1 MQYRKLGRTGLNVS
15 VIGLGC
21 VQLSSP
27 DTEHAIKLVHKALE
41 LGVNYFDTARA
52 YWDSE
57 IKLGLGIK
65 GNREK
70 VYVSTKTF
78 GRTREEARQQIKES
92 LERLQIDHLD
102 NCHLHALQ
110 DIEDI
115 ERRLGPGGA
124 MEALLE
130 ARDRGL
136 VHNIGCTS
144 HTVHT
149 LIEALERF
157 DFDTILVTMNI
168 VEREALQELIP
179 LCISRGV
186 GVTIMK
192 PLATGLLPSQLAL
205 KWLLNQHISTA
216 VPGAT
221 TVDEVVENSMMGHID
236 DFTLT
241 ADEEKRVKHLV
252 NELEHVRCRMCG
264 ECEPCP
270 VGISLWDTL
279 GSDDMYNHYRTM
291 GPDNFR
297 NFPWDMD
304 KVKNHVKHRIKK
316 VSAIKSCNE
325 CGECERKCPYGL
337 PIMEMLK
344 GMVVNM
350 EEMLRIWNEK
360 YDLEY

>member
-1 MQYRKLGRTGLNVS
+1 MQYRKLGRTGLDVS
-15 VIGLGC
+15 AIGLGT

-27 DTEHAIKLVHKALE
+27 DTEHAISLVHRALE

-52 YWDSE
+52 YGNSE
-57 IKLGLGIK
+57 IKLGLGLK

-78 GRTREEARQQIKES
+78 VSTKEEATQQIRES
-92 LERLQIDHLD
+92 LERLQTDYLD

-110 DIEDI
+110 NIEDI
-115 ERRLGPGGA
+115 EKRLGPGGA
-124 MEALLE
+124 IEALLE
-130 ARDRGL
+130 ARDKGL
-136 VHNIGCTS
+136 VRNIGCTS
-144 HTVHT
+144 HTVKT
-149 LIEALERF
+149 LIAALERF

-168 VEREALQELIP
+168 VERDALEQLIP

-192 PLATGLLPSQLAL
+192 PLATGLLPSRLAL
-205 KWLLNQHISTA
+205 KWLLNQPITTA

-221 TVDEVVENSMMGHID
+221 TIEELEENSLVGHLD

-241 ADEEKRVKHLV
+241 REDKNQVKCLV
-252 NELEHVRCRMCG
+252 DELEHFRCRMCSQ
-264 ECEPCP
+264 CETCHI
-270 VGISLWDTL
+270 GISLWDTL

-297 NFPWDMD
+297 NFPWDLD
-304 KVKNHVKHRIKK
+304 RVKNHISRRIEKISK
-316 VSAIKSCNE
+316 LKSCDE

-337 PIMEMLK
+337 PIIEMLK
-344 GMVVNM
+344 VMVINM
-350 EEMLRIWNEK
+350 EDMIRIWNEK
-360 YDLEY
+360 YGFG